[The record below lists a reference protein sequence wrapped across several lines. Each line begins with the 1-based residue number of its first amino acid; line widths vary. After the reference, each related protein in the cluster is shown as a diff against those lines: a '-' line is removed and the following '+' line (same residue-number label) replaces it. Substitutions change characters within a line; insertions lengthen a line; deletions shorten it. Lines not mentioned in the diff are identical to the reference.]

1 MKIKN
6 RPSFTAPVHLDGLD
20 EPILF
25 RFRRLSLTAR
35 MAHLDTLR
43 DKLSAL
49 ESPAEPAPSNP
60 PAPAAKPDIPS
71 AEIVRKTLE
80 IKTDFLLA
88 FIEGWEGVEDA
99 EFSRDELLALL
110 DDFDD
115 AYDKIAAAF
124 REGGAAAALGNL
136 SPSPASGPAAAAA

>member
-20 EPILF
+20 EPMVF

-43 DKLSAL
+43 DKLSSL
-49 ESPAEPAPSNP
+49 ESPAESAQSD
-60 PAPAAKPDIPS
+60 AKPDIPS

-136 SPSPASGPAAAAA
+136 LPSPASGPAAAAA